1 MCIHKCI
8 YEEQSSF
15 VEGRS
20 IPDNALI
27 AMEVIHALKR
37 RTRGM
42 KGELTLK
49 IDISK
54 AFNKIDWGF
63 LKGMLLRLGFSDK
76 WVKCMMMCENSV
88 NYSVLMNFDKVGP
101 IYPGRGIRREDL
113 LSPYLFIL
121 ATEGSTTI
129 IKQAL
134 GTCGIPSSFC

>member
-1 MCIHKCI
+1 
-8 YEEQSSF
+8 
-15 VEGRS
+15 
-20 IPDNALI
+20 
-27 AMEVIHALKR
+27 
-37 RTRGM
+37 M

-121 ATEGSTTI
+121 ATESSTTI